1 MGRIDV
7 DTTVDTFLAAL
18 TEADATAR
26 TRLLDAVWA
35 EDGRLIDPPRTAKG
49 RRGVEQLATVLHVE
63 FPGYSFRRVGGI
75 DASDGHVRFTWQFVD
90 PSGTAVID
98 GVDIG
103 LLAGDGRLRLVSR
116 HYGVAAARE
125 ALLVAEESNP
135 FNAA

>member
-7 DTTVDTFLAAL
+7 DATVDTFLAAL

-26 TRLLDAVWA
+26 TRLLDPVWA

-49 RRGVEQLATVLHVE
+49 RRGVDQLATV
-63 FPGYSFRRVGGI
+63 
-75 DASDGHVRFTWQFVD
+75 
-90 PSGTAVID
+90 
-98 GVDIG
+98 